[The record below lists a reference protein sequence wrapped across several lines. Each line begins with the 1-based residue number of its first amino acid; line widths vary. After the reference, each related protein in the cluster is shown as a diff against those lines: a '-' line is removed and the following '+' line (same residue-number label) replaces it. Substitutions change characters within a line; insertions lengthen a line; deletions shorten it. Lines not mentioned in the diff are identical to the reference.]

1 MELAQAAREQ
11 LAARLQGLRVS
22 EADDVCF
29 RLAKSVRGKPTLTVC
44 RSLPG
49 DVTFKHGNS
58 VVFAVAPD
66 IAPQFAGQTLDLREN
81 EGGETMLVA
90 YATST

>member
-1 MELAQAAREQ
+1 
-11 LAARLQGLRVS
+11 
-22 EADDVCF
+22 
-29 RLAKSVRGKPTLTVC
+29 
-44 RSLPG
+44 LPG